1 MAETPWWASEAIWRK
16 LAIWITAFMA
26 VVLIFLTFHSVK
38 VITAGSDRVPAYSV
52 INQRIDYR
60 FDADRNLMAP
70 VIGDE
75 APLFG
80 TPLSEDDAKALVTLG
95 KLTVQAK
102 NCINCHTMLGNGSYY
117 APDLTKAWLDP
128 SWGTEAARE
137 DLMINFLMDPYTNA
151 RTFGTGRRMPNL
163 NITREEAEGIVAFLK
178 WMSAIDTT
186 GFPDN
191 FTPMRQG
198 DRS

>member
-1 MAETPWWASEAIWRK
+1 MAETPWWASESIWRK

-191 FTPMRQG
+191 FTPIRQG